1 MHGLFTFSSPVPLMQ
16 GFSNGMPEQPDML
29 EVIFN
34 LAVMHG
40 GIQTYSTMQRLYL
53 EVCSSRNTTHG
64 LQLSS
69 NHALLHEEAWLP
81 GAIFSCLASA
91 AKFQASLL
99 VPCCGE

>member
-1 MHGLFTFSSPVPLMQ
+1 MHEFKGTSSSIVLMQ

-53 EVCSSRNTTHG
+53 EVCSSRNIVYG
-64 LQLSS
+64 L
-69 NHALLHEEAWLP
+69 
-81 GAIFSCLASA
+81 
-91 AKFQASLL
+91 
-99 VPCCGE
+99 

>member
-1 MHGLFTFSSPVPLMQ
+1 MHEFLTTGSPIVLMQ
-16 GFSNGMPEQPDML
+16 GYSNGMPEQSDML

-53 EVCSSRNTTHG
+53 EVCSSHNTTHG
-64 LQLSS
+64 LQVSGS
-69 NHALLHEEAWLP
+69 NASHHEDLASYT
-81 GAIFSCLASA
+81 IFSCLASVPRIVA
-91 AKFQASLL
+91 PPL